1 MQARNILS
9 RDSKVLFVQLFVK
22 VFHKNRKH
30 VEARHQRTGPPIDLP
45 YRSRTARNSHRR
57 CSIRMLFLKI
67 LQYPQET
74 SVLESIFK
82 KVAEL
87 ALGEQLY

>member
-45 YRSRTARNSHRR
+45 YRSRTARNSHA
-57 CSIRMLFLKI
+57 ILKNFTI
-67 LQYPQET
+67 STGNICVRVY
-74 SVLESIFK
+74 F
-82 KVAEL
+82 
-87 ALGEQLY
+87 